1 MKKYRVIW
9 FNYES
14 DTTEV
19 STEEA
24 ADDFEIMFGD
34 DGLTFSDKVTD
45 NYNYILVLDE
55 DGNVVDKSSGYNN
68 LMKLKEAKEPLTE
81 EEKAHLND

>member
-9 FNYES
+9 FNYEL

-34 DGLTFSDKVTD
+34 DGLEFSDKVTD
-45 NYNYILVLDE
+45 NYNHILVLDE
-55 DGNVVDKSSGYNN
+55 DGNVVSKASGYNN
-68 LMKLKEAKEPLTE
+68 LMKLKE
-81 EEKAHLND
+81 EKYVFCSHWYR